1 MKYFVEFKTIINAE
15 SERELKQKIREKLTQ
30 WSLNE
35 NFSPLSVN
43 ITTLPSKGDKE

>member
-15 SERELKQKIREKLTQ
+15 SEQELKQKIREKLAQ

-35 NFSPLSVN
+35 NFNPLSVD
-43 ITTLPSKGDKE
+43 IKTLPSKGGN